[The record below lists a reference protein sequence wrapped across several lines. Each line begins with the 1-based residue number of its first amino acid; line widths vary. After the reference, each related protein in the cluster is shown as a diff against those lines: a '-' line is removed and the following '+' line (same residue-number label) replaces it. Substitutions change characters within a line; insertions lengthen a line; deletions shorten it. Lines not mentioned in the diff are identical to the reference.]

1 MSSFHLTY
9 KPFGISAILIEWPAK
24 IQEDIILDIVA
35 FENKILKKSRVTDTI
50 VAYHSLLIKY
60 AVPIADYVNTILE
73 LQELYASTRLLK
85 KQAHQLWQIP
95 VCYDVSF
102 GIDLEEIACKKKC
115 SVADIIRLHTETDYL
130 VYFIGFQPGF
140 LYLGGLHKSLHT
152 PRKSNPR
159 VRVDKGSVGI
169 GGFQTGVYPQNSS
182 GGWNI
187 IGKSPLNFFDI
198 NASESC
204 FAKPGDRI
212 QFVAVDIHTFYQI
225 EREVINQEF
234 IIKKRLL

>member
-1 MSSFHLTY
+1 LKFQLTY
-9 KPFGISAILIEWPAK
+9 KLFGWSAILVEWPANISQEI
-24 IQEDIILDIVA
+24 IQEIISFERQVKEIDAILD
-35 FENKILKKSRVTDTI
+35 TI
-50 VAYHSLLIKY
+50 IAYNSLLIRYQNPIVDKELTISQLKNKY
-60 AVPIADYVNTILE
+60 TASSYVI
-73 LQELYASTRLLK
+73 
-85 KQAHQLWQIP
+85 KQDQFLWEIP
-95 VCYDVSF
+95 VCYDASF
-102 GIDLEEIACKKKC
+102 GIDLEEIANKKKC
-115 SVADIIRLHTETDYL
+115 SVTDIIRLHTETDYI

-140 LYLGGLHKSLHT
+140 LYLGGLHQNLHI

-169 GGFQTGVYPQNSS
+169 GGAQTGVYPQNSS

-187 IGKSPLNFFDI
+187 IGKSPLNFF
-198 NASESC
+198 NMKATNPC
-204 FAKPGDRI
+204 FAKSGDRI

>member
-1 MSSFHLTY
+1 MKFQLTY
-9 KPFGISAILIEWPAK
+9 KLYGRSAILVEWPAN
-24 IQEDIILDIVA
+24 ISQDIIQDIIS
-35 FENKILKKSRVTDTI
+35 FERKIKEIDSILDTI
-50 VAYHSLLIKY
+50 IAYNSLLIRY
-60 AVPIADYVNTILE
+60 QNPIVD
-73 LQELYASTRLLK
+73 QELTISQLKNEYAASTYLM
-85 KQAHQLWQIP
+85 KQDQFLWDIP
-95 VCYDVSF
+95 VCYDASF
-102 GIDLEEIACKKKC
+102 GLDLEEIANEKKC
-115 SVADIIRLHTETDYL
+115 SVADIIRLHTDTNYL

-140 LYLGGLHKSLHT
+140 LYLGGLQQNLHV

-169 GGFQTGVYPQNSS
+169 GGAQTGVYPQNSS

-198 NASESC
+198 NASEPC

-225 EREVINQEF
+225 EREVANQKF
-234 IIKKRLL
+234 MIKKSVL

>member
-1 MSSFHLTY
+1 MRFQLTY
-9 KPFGISAILIEWPAK
+9 KLFGRSAILVEWPADISQEI
-24 IQEDIILDIVA
+24 IQDIIS
-35 FENKILKKSRVTDTI
+35 FEGQVKEIDAILDTI
-50 VAYHSLLIKY
+50 IAYNSLLIRYQNPIVDKELTISQLKNKY
-60 AVPIADYVNTILE
+60 TASSYVI
-73 LQELYASTRLLK
+73 
-85 KQAHQLWQIP
+85 KQDQFLWEIP
-95 VCYDVSF
+95 VCYDASF
-102 GIDLEEIACKKKC
+102 GIDLEEIANKKKC
-115 SVADIIRLHTETDYL
+115 SVTDIIRLHTETDYI

-140 LYLGGLHKSLHT
+140 LYMGGLHQNLHV

-169 GGFQTGVYPQNSS
+169 GGAQTGVYPQNSS

-187 IGKSPLNFFDI
+187 IGKSPLNFF
-198 NASESC
+198 NMKATNPC
-204 FAKPGDRI
+204 FAKSGDRI

>member
-9 KPFGISAILIEWPAK
+9 KPYGISAILIEWPAK
-24 IQEDIILDIVA
+24 IQENIIIDIVA
-35 FENKILKKSRVTDTI
+35 YENKILKKSGVADTI

-60 AVPIADYVNTILE
+60 EVPIADYVSTILE

-85 KQAHQLWQIP
+85 KQVHQLWQIP
-95 VCYDVSF
+95 VCYHVSF

-115 SVADIIRLHTETDYL
+115 SVSEIIRLHTERDYL

-140 LYLGGLHKSLHT
+140 LYLGGLHQNLHV
-152 PRKSNPR
+152 PRKSNPK

-169 GGFQTGVYPQNSS
+169 GGSQTGIYPQNSS

-198 NASESC
+198 NASEPC

-212 QFVAVDIHTFYQI
+212 QFVSVDIHTFYQI
-225 EREVINQEF
+225 EREVANQKF
-234 IIKKRLL
+234 TVKKSLL

>member
-1 MSSFHLTY
+1 MRFQLTY
-9 KPFGISAILIEWPAK
+9 KLFGRSAILVEWPADISQEI
-24 IQEDIILDIVA
+24 IQDIIS
-35 FENKILKKSRVTDTI
+35 FEGQVKEIDAILDTI
-50 VAYHSLLIKY
+50 IAYNSLLIRYQNPIVDKELTISQLKNKY
-60 AVPIADYVNTILE
+60 TTSSYVI
-73 LQELYASTRLLK
+73 
-85 KQAHQLWQIP
+85 KQDQFLWEIP
-95 VCYDVSF
+95 VCYDASF
-102 GIDLEEIACKKKC
+102 GIDLEEIANKKKC
-115 SVADIIRLHTETDYL
+115 SVTDIIRLHTETDYI

-140 LYLGGLHKSLHT
+140 LYMGGLHQNLHV

-169 GGFQTGVYPQNSS
+169 GGAQTGVYPQNSS

-187 IGKSPLNFFDI
+187 IGKSPLNFF
-198 NASESC
+198 NMKATNPC
-204 FAKPGDRI
+204 FAKSGDRI

>member
-1 MSSFHLTY
+1 MKFQLTY
-9 KPFGISAILIEWPAK
+9 KLFGRSAILIEWPANISQEI
-24 IQEDIILDIVA
+24 IQDIIS
-35 FENKILKKSRVTDTI
+35 FERKIKEIDSILDTI
-50 VAYHSLLIKY
+50 IAYNSLLIRY
-60 AVPIADYVNTILE
+60 QNPITNNEILISQLKNIYE
-73 LQELYASTRLLK
+73 ASSYLI
-85 KQAHQLWQIP
+85 KQDQFLWHIP

-102 GIDLEEIACKKKC
+102 GIDLEEIANKKKC

-140 LYLGGLHKSLHT
+140 LYLGGLHQNLNI

-159 VRVDKGSVGI
+159 VRVEMGSVGI
-169 GGFQTGVYPQNSS
+169 GGSQTGVYPQDSS

-212 QFVAVDIHTFYQI
+212 QFVAIDIHTFYQI

-234 IIKKRLL
+234 IIKKRQL

>member
-1 MSSFHLTY
+1 MKFQLTY
-9 KPFGISAILIEWPAK
+9 KLFGSSAVLVEWPATISK
-24 IQEDIILDIVA
+24 DIIQDIIS
-35 FENKILKKSRVTDTI
+35 FERKVKEIDSILDTI
-50 VAYHSLLIKY
+50 IAYNSLLIRYQNPIVNNEIIISQLKTKY
-60 AVPIADYVNTILE
+60 E
-73 LQELYASTRLLK
+73 ASSYSI
-85 KQAHQLWQIP
+85 KQDQFLWQIP

-115 SVADIIRLHTETDYL
+115 SVAEIIRLHTEGDYL

-140 LYLGGLHKSLHT
+140 LYLGGLHQNLHI

-169 GGFQTGVYPQNSS
+169 GGSQTGVYPQDSS

-187 IGKSPLNFFDI
+187 LGKSPLNFF
-198 NASESC
+198 NMKASNPC

-212 QFVAVDIHTFYQI
+212 QFVTVDLHTFYQI
-225 EREVINQEF
+225 EIEVANQKF
-234 IIKKRLL
+234 KIKKSLL

>member
-1 MSSFHLTY
+1 MNFQLTY
-9 KPFGISAILIEWPAK
+9 KLFGRSAILVEWPAN
-24 IQEDIILDIVA
+24 ISQDIIQDIIS
-35 FENKILKKSRVTDTI
+35 FERQVKEIESILDTI
-50 VAYHSLLIKY
+50 IAYNSLLIRYKN
-60 AVPIADYVNTILE
+60 PIIDNEIMIS
-73 LQELYASTRLLK
+73 QLK
-85 KQAHQLWQIP
+85 KIYTASSYLIKQDQFLWQIP

-115 SVADIIRLHTETDYL
+115 SVAEIIRLHTEVDYL

-140 LYLGGLHKSLHT
+140 LYLGGLHQNLHV

-169 GGFQTGVYPQNSS
+169 GGSQTGIYPQNSS

-187 IGKSPLNFFDI
+187 IGKSPLNFF
-198 NASESC
+198 NMKASNPC

-212 QFVAVDIHTFYQI
+212 QFVAVDLHTFYQI
-225 EREVINQEF
+225 EREDANQKF
-234 IIKKRLL
+234 RIKKSVL

>member
-1 MSSFHLTY
+1 MKFQLTY
-9 KPFGISAILIEWPAK
+9 KLFGRSAILVEWPAN
-24 IQEDIILDIVA
+24 ISQDIIQDIIS
-35 FENKILKKSRVTDTI
+35 FERQVKEIDSILDTI
-50 VAYHSLLIKY
+50 IAYNSLLIRY
-60 AVPIADYVNTILE
+60 QNPIVD
-73 LQELYASTRLLK
+73 QELTIRQLKNKYTASSYLI
-85 KQAHQLWQIP
+85 KQDQFLWEIP
-95 VCYDVSF
+95 VCYDASF
-102 GIDLEEIACKKKC
+102 GIDLEEIANKKKC
-115 SVADIIRLHTETDYL
+115 SVTDIIRLHTETDYI

-140 LYLGGLHKSLHT
+140 LYLGGLHQNLHI

-169 GGFQTGVYPQNSS
+169 GGAQTGVYPQNSS

-187 IGKSPLNFFDI
+187 IGKSPLNFF
-198 NASESC
+198 NMKATNPC
-204 FAKPGDRI
+204 FAKSGDRI

>member
-1 MSSFHLTY
+1 MKFQLTY
-9 KPFGISAILIEWPAK
+9 KLFGSSAILVEWPANISQEI
-24 IQEDIILDIVA
+24 IQDIIS
-35 FENKILKKSRVTDTI
+35 FERQVKEIESILDTI
-50 VAYHSLLIKY
+50 IAYNSLLIRYKN
-60 AVPIADYVNTILE
+60 PIIDNEIMIS
-73 LQELYASTRLLK
+73 QLK
-85 KQAHQLWQIP
+85 KIYTASSYLINQDQFLWQIP

-115 SVADIIRLHTETDYL
+115 SVAEIIRLHTEVDYL

-140 LYLGGLHKSLHT
+140 LYLGGLHQNLHV

-169 GGFQTGVYPQNSS
+169 GGSQTGIYPQNSS

-187 IGKSPLNFFDI
+187 IGKSPLNFF
-198 NASESC
+198 NMKASNPC

-212 QFVAVDIHTFYQI
+212 QFVAVDLHTFYQI
-225 EREVINQEF
+225 EREDANQKF
-234 IIKKRLL
+234 RIKKSVL